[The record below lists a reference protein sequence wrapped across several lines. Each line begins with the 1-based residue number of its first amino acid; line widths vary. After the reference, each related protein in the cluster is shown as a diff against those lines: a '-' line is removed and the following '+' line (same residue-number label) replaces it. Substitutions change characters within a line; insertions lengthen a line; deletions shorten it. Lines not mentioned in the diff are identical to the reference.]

1 MILVRA
7 VESAFPLFEVPSKPF
22 LKLAVGFLILV
33 LPPRTY
39 NRKRK
44 TIHQTLTPD
53 LSEIS
58 LTD

>member
-39 NRKRK
+39 DRK
-44 TIHQTLTPD
+44 TKIIRQTLMTD
-53 LSEIS
+53 LYETS